1 MRRRLAVKMTV
12 PVFGGGLRSW
22 KKVKVLSMLLI
33 LCALTPNMPTETQ
46 HRIPQQADFWTPG
59 RWKMEH
65 HLTPSYGATG
75 RASSKIDSFG
85 HLAFLAFIIIII

>member
-1 MRRRLAVKMTV
+1 MTV

-22 KKVKVLSMLLI
+22 EKVKVLSMLLI

-59 RWKMEH
+59 RWKMEDG
-65 HLTPSYGATG
+65 TPSYT
-75 RASSKIDSFG
+75 KLWG
-85 HLAFLAFIIIII
+85 HRTCQFKN